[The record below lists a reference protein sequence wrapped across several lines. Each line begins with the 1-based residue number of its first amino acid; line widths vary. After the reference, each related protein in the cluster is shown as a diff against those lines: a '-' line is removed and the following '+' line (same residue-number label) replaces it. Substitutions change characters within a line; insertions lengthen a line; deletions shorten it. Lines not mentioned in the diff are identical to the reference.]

1 MELKDYLEMV
11 RGFYKMGF
19 AIAKTTLDMMKVAMD
34 SYVNMYGLYMRGILP
49 SEAYESLKK
58 SVDLYLESQA
68 RVFENF
74 KKLVESFEKQQD
86 EVFNRFVELAEKA
99 VPKKQQ

>member
-19 AIAKTTLDMMKVAMD
+19 AVAKTTLDMIKVAMD
-34 SYVNMYGLYMRGILP
+34 SYVNMYELYMRSLLP
-49 SEAYESLKK
+49 SEAYEGMKK
-58 SVDLYLESQA
+58 SMSLYLESQE

-74 KKLVESFEKQQD
+74 RKLVESFEKQQD
-86 EVFNRFVELAEKA
+86 EVFSKFAEMTEKT
-99 VPKKQQ
+99 VPKKQ

>member
-1 MELKDYLEMV
+1 MELKDYLEMI

-19 AIAKTTLDMMKVAMD
+19 AVAKTTLDMIKVAMD
-34 SYVNMYGLYMRGILP
+34 SYVNMYELYIRSFLP

-58 SVDLYLESQA
+58 SIGLYLESQD

-86 EVFNRFVELAEKA
+86 EIFNRLAEIAEKT
-99 VPKKQQ
+99 VPKKPQ

>member
-19 AIAKTTLDMMKVAMD
+19 AVAKTTLDMIKVAMD
-34 SYVNMYGLYMRGILP
+34 SYVNMYELYMRSFLP
-49 SEAYESLKK
+49 SEAYESMKK
-58 SVDLYLESQA
+58 SVSLYLESQE

-74 KKLVESFEKQQD
+74 RKLVESFEKQQD
-86 EVFNRFVELAEKA
+86 EVFSKFAEMAEKT
-99 VPKKQQ
+99 VPKKPQ